1 MNISSIFNKSNYMAF
16 FKTAKETNLS
26 TLFYRSLTT
35 IKDAIQ
41 YPKWFQEHLPSKE
54 ELERQRDTHFSYS
67 PLISI
72 VVPTYCTPIAFLHE
86 MIHSV
91 TSQTYSNWE
100 LCIADA
106 SPVESELRS
115 ILSDYSQKD
124 TRIKVTFLPENEG
137 ISGNTNH
144 ALAISTGEYI
154 GLLDHDDILAP
165 NALFEIVL
173 ALNNNPSIDIIY
185 TDEDKMDSDSHA
197 HYYPNFKPDYNQ
209 LLLQSCNYIC
219 HFFVFKRSIYEAV
232 GLFDSSYDG
241 SQDYNYILRT
251 TRIAKCIHHI
261 PKMLY
266 HWRVHKGSVAG
277 NPAQKEYCYDAAKRS
292 LQADLDTKGIAGT
305 VGYSRLIGFYDTTYP
320 IPVQA
325 SIVVISF
332 RKKLELE
339 DWPNYNVKIVYPDSL
354 QDMIATLKSSSD
366 KYCIILDQNIPTLS
380 RNALE
385 QTIAYL
391 QLNAIGAVAY
401 KLVKGSKIQS
411 IGMTMVGEK
420 ITGCYHSVPWTDAG
434 FYGRALLDQYVPL
447 CSPAAFACK
456 RESLVDF
463 FTQSETNSVTSIIT
477 TLDDLAVAF
486 SLHLQK
492 NDKYIAGMAN
502 VILHCKNRK
511 ALSLSHALFEQKR
524 EELEK
529 ASKLYSVPPY

>member
-41 YPKWFQEHLPSKE
+41 YPKWFQGHLPSKE
-54 ELERQRDTHFSYS
+54 ELKKQRDTHFSYS

-72 VVPTYCTPIAFLHE
+72 VVPTYCTPTAFLHE

-106 SPVESELRS
+106 SPTGSEIHS
-115 ILSDYSQKD
+115 ILSDYMQKD
-124 TRIKVTFLPENEG
+124 TRINVTFLPENDG

-173 ALNNNPSIDIIY
+173 ALNNNPSIDVIY
-185 TDEDKMDSDSHA
+185 TDEDKIDSDSHT

-219 HFFVFKRSIYEAV
+219 HFFVFKRTVYESV
-232 GLFDSSYDG
+232 GLFDSAYDG
-241 SQDYNYILRT
+241 SQDYNYILRS
-251 TRIAKCIHHI
+251 TRIAKCVHHI

-292 LQADLDTKGIAGT
+292 LQADLDAKGIAGT

-320 IPVQA
+320 IPMQA
-325 SIVVISF
+325 SIIVISF
-332 RKKLELE
+332 RKNLELE
-339 DWPNYNVKIVYPDSL
+339 NCPNYNVTIVYPDSL
-354 QDMIATLKSSSD
+354 QDMIAALQTSFAE
-366 KYCIILDQNIPTLS
+366 YCIILDQNIPALS
-380 RNALE
+380 RSVLE
-385 QTIAYL
+385 HTLAYL
-391 QLNAIGAVAY
+391 QLDTVGASTY
-401 KLVKGSKIQS
+401 KLVQGSKIQS
-411 IGMTMVGEK
+411 MGMTITDDK
-420 ITGCYHSVPWTDAG
+420 ITACYQSVPWTDAG

-447 CSPAAFACK
+447 CSPAAFAC
-456 RESLVDF
+456 RCESLADF
-463 FTQSETNSVTSIIT
+463 FIQSKIDSADSFIA
-477 TLDDLAVAF
+477 TLDDLAVSF

-492 NDKYIAGMAN
+492 HDKYIVGMAN
-502 VILHCKNRK
+502 VILHCEKRK
-511 ALSLSHALFEQKR
+511 AISLSHALFEQKK